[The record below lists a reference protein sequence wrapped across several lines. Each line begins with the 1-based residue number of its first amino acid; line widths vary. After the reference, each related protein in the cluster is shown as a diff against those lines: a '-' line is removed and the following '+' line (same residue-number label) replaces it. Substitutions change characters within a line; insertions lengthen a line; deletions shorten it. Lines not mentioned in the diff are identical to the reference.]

1 MAYNMKS
8 SPTKLMGLLRRG
20 AQAMYKLYKG
30 APKTKPITPPADPTG
45 DWIRKTLQKQLSEPV
60 TKKNPYVSKHPQTG
74 KIVYQKY
81 GKKGQG
87 NIK

>member
-8 SPTKLMGLLRRG
+8 SPTKLMGLIRKG

-30 APKTKPITPPADPTG
+30 SPKTTVKTPPVDTTG
-45 DWIRKTLQKQLSEPV
+45 DWIKKTLQKQLSEPV
-60 TKKNPYVSKHPQTG
+60 TKKNPYVTKHPQTG

-81 GKKGQG
+81 GKPGQG

>member
-30 APKTKPITPPADPTG
+30 APKTTLKTPPPDPTG
-45 DWIRKTLQKQLSEPV
+45 DFIRKTLKKQLSEPV
-60 TKKNPYVSKHPQTG
+60 VKKNPYVSKHPQTG
-74 KIVYQKY
+74 KIVIQKY